1 MFMTQMT
8 KPKSHAWWHF
18 WHCDRYSPADQS
30 QTRAILLEAA
40 FQEVHRVGFQATS
53 LQNSLKQTKLT
64 KGALYHH
71 FPNKQALGYA
81 IVDEMLRGFVT
92 QYWIEPLTQTTEP
105 IATLKQSIMD
115 AGQRMTED
123 DIQLG
128 CPLNNLTQEMAMV
141 DEGFRQRLESI
152 HEDWRNAISDALK
165 RGQAQQKVTQKINPE
180 QFAIVFIATLEG
192 CLGLAKSAQSM
203 ELLMACGK
211 GLIDL
216 LDTLHNEEIMD

>member
-1 MFMTQMT
+1 MTQT
-8 KPKSHAWWHF
+8 KQPKSHAWWHF
-18 WHCDRYSPADQS
+18 WHSDCCHPTDQA
-30 QTRAILLEAA
+30 QTRTILLEAA
-40 FQEVHRVGFQATS
+40 FQEVHRVGFQAAS
-53 LQNSLKQTKLT
+53 LQNILKQTKLT

-81 IVDEMLRGFVT
+81 IVDEMLHGFVT
-92 QYWIEPLTQTTEP
+92 QYWIEPLTQTTDP
-105 IATLKQSIMD
+105 ITTLKQSIMD

-141 DEGFRQRLESI
+141 DEGFRQRLERI
-152 HEDWRNAISDALK
+152 HTDWRNAISDALK
-165 RGQAQQKVTQKINPE
+165 RGQAQQQVTTKINPE

-192 CLGLAKSAQSM
+192 CIGLAKSAQSM

-216 LDTLHNEEIMD
+216 LDTLHNEETTN